1 MDKLKELLK
10 KALGD
15 QYTDDIEAQVES
27 AAEEFASSRVDDE
40 VQGLKQKNAELI
52 RTNKRLKQGVD
63 GGEQLDELQGRIDEL
78 QTENK
83 RLQKESEKVQKQSAK
98 QLEQLQT
105 QLQSEQGAVASMLV
119 DNGLTEALTQAG
131 VKNPAYVKAAKALL
145 RDKVQVVADGDER
158 KAVVEDKTL
167 SDFVSEWSQGDEG
180 KEFLAHSGSTGGGAS
195 GGARDSQSK
204 TITRADFDQM
214 SHTERAAVSKEG
226 IKVVDE

>member
-15 QYTDDIEAQVES
+15 QYTDDIEEQIDS
-27 AAEEFASSRVDDE
+27 AAEEFASVRVEEE

-83 RLQKESEKVQKQSAK
+83 RLQKESEKVQKQSDK
-98 QLEQLQT
+98 QIEQLKT
-105 QLQSEQGAVASMLV
+105 ELQSEQGVVSRMLV

-131 VKNPAYVKAAKALL
+131 VKNPAWVKAAKALL

-158 KAVVEDKTL
+158 KAVVEDKPL
-167 SDFVSEWSQGDEG
+167 SEFVAEWSQGDEG
-180 KEFLAHSGSTGGGAS
+180 KHFMPDSGRTGGGA
-195 GGARDSQSK
+195 GGSTPGGTSPTPGGEAPK
-204 TITRADFDQM
+204 TPREAVD
-214 SHTERAAVSKEG
+214 AALSEQQ
-226 IKVVDE
+226 